1 MMIQK
6 ALVLGAGVMGA
17 AIAAHLANAGIQTY
31 LLDLATK
38 TIPGERKKVNRNLI
52 AEEGIQ
58 RLLKIKPSPLFIKDR
73 LQFII
78 PGNFEDDLYRVQ
90 EVDWV
95 IEAVVEKLE
104 VKKALIARVEKF
116 WKEGTIVTTNT
127 SGVSIDG
134 IVEGR
139 NDSFRHSFFGTHFFN
154 PPRYMKLLE
163 IIPGKE
169 TSMELVQAFQSFA
182 EMKLGKGVVI
192 AKNTPNFIANR
203 IGVYGM
209 MVTLEE
215 MVKKGLSIEEVDALT
230 GTFIGRPKSAT
241 FRTLDM
247 VGLDIFLHVANN
259 VPDHVQVPSWFQG
272 MVEKG
277 QLGDKNG
284 KGFYWKKKGNKG
296 SEISVYNW
304 ETGEYTPRRK
314 GGMAG
319 LETLVSAK
327 NIKTRLKGVMN
338 NQSPGGQFL
347 WEVLKKTLLYSAHKI
362 PEIAEDL
369 VKIDQGMKWG
379 FNWDLGPFEL
389 WDGLGLVKSVERM
402 KNEGERIPDWIETLI
417 AQGKTSFYEK
427 EQGVRYF
434 HTLTGERTEEERRE
448 QLEKVRDYQGKKSTS
463 ICGNAGASLY
473 DIGDDVAC
481 LAFHSPNQAIGYD
494 IIDMIHTSI
503 QEVEKNYRGL
513 VIHHDGGQF
522 CVGANLMMV
531 LMEAQDENWDEVE
544 DMVHRFQ
551 QANQRIK
558 YCKKPVVVAP
568 FGMTLGGGAE
578 ICLPASRIQASAETY
593 MGLVE
598 TGVGLIPAGG
608 GCKELLLRYTE
619 SVDELDEK
627 VDLQPFVNKA
637 FETIA
642 MAKVSTSGE
651 EARSLGFLR
660 KTDGIT
666 MNRDA
671 LLFDGKQGVLAL
683 EKLNYTPP
691 REKGIRVVGKDGQGV
706 LKLIIY
712 SMKQSSW
719 ISTYDEKIARNLA
732 RVLCGGDV
740 PANTRVTEQTLLD
753 LEREAFLS
761 LLGEPNTQERMQHML
776 LKGKPLRN

>member
-6 ALVLGAGVMGA
+6 ALVLGAGVMGS

-58 RLLKIKPSPLFIKDR
+58 RLLKIKPSPLFIKDCLR
-73 LQFII
+73 FII
-78 PGNFEDDLYRVQ
+78 PGNFEDDLSRIQ

-116 WKEGTIVTTNT
+116 WKQGTIVTTNT
-127 SGVSIDG
+127 SGVSIDA

-139 NDSFRHSFFGTHFFN
+139 SESFRNAFFGTHFFN

-169 TSMELVQAFQSFA
+169 TSMELVREFQFFA

-209 MVTLEE
+209 LVTLEE
-215 MVKKGLSIEEVDALT
+215 MAKKGLTIEEVDALT

-247 VGLDIFLHVANN
+247 VGLDTFLHVANN
-259 VPDHVQVPSWFQG
+259 VDDHVQVPSWIQRMVDQG
-272 MVEKG
+272 
-277 QLGDKNG
+277 LIGDKIG
-284 KGFYWKKKGNKG
+284 KGFYWKKKGPKG
-296 SEISVYNW
+296 TEISVYNW
-304 ETGEYTPRRK
+304 ATGEYAPREKRS
-314 GGMAG
+314 MAG
-319 LETLVSAK
+319 LEALVATK
-327 NIKTRLKGVMN
+327 DIKARLKGIMN
-338 NQSPGGQFL
+338 SQSPGGLFL
-347 WEVLKKTLLYSAHKI
+347 WEVLKKTLLFSAHKI
-362 PEIAEDL
+362 PEIADDL

-389 WDGLGLVKSVERM
+389 WDALGMVKATERM
-402 KNEGERIPDWIETLI
+402 KKEGEQIPGWIENLI
-417 AQGKTSFYEK
+417 AQGKRSFYEK

-434 HTLTGERTEEERRE
+434 HTLSGERMEEERKE
-448 QLEKVRDYQGKKSTS
+448 QLKKVAHFQEEKKP

-494 IIDMIHTSI
+494 IIDMIQKSI
-503 QEVEKNYRGL
+503 QEVENNYRGL

-531 LMEAQDENWDEVE
+531 LMEAQDENWDELE

-551 QANQRIK
+551 QANQAIK

-619 SVDELDEK
+619 PVDDLDEK
-627 VDLQPFVNKA
+627 ADLQPFVNKA

-660 KTDGIT
+660 KKDGIT

-671 LLFDGKQGVLAL
+671 LLFDAKQSVLAL
-683 EKLNYTPP
+683 EKLNYAPP
-691 REKGIRVVGKDGQGV
+691 RAKEIRVVGKDGQGV
-706 LKLIIY
+706 LKLMVY
-712 SMKQSSW
+712 SMKQSGW
-719 ISTYDEKIARNLA
+719 ISSHDEKIARNLA
-732 RVLCGGDV
+732 HVLCGGDV
-740 PANTRVTEQTLLD
+740 SANTRVTEQYLLD
-753 LEREAFLS
+753 LEREAFLR